1 MMGRSRQS
9 DAELRKEMNTERTQG
24 SKERRIEEGRE
35 EEKQKGEDKFIYVVH
50 LGRERKMKWREG
62 MKASNV
68 IRELS
73 LTPDICM
80 VVRNGEVIT
89 EDERI
94 FPGDRIKIIVA
105 LSGGTKKTA
114 EKGEKQRQKE
124 GVSRKSFV
132 DAKTAFGD
140 FLREYDREMWAEF
153 KIFENWKKI
162 GGRRKVNSIRLKDGI
177 LRITT
182 YDSTLRNFLT
192 FNKRN
197 VIQKINDILGENMVN
212 DIFVSGVSSP
222 IFRKFSLSG
231 RKKR

>member
-1 MMGRSRQS
+1 MMKES
-9 DAELRKEMNTERTQG
+9 RKENAGLNKDMNTERNP
-24 SKERRIEEGRE
+24 EGE
-35 EEKQKGEDKFIYVVH
+35 EEKEKHREEDKFIYVVY

-62 MKASNV
+62 MRASHV
-68 IRELS
+68 IKELS

-80 VVRNGEVIT
+80 VVRNEEVIT

-105 LSGGTKKTA
+105 LSGGAKKTGEKE
-114 EKGEKQRQKE
+114 EKGSQKE
-124 GVSRKSFV
+124 GASGKSFV
-132 DAKTAFGD
+132 DAKTAFGN

-153 KIFENWKKI
+153 KIYENWKKI
-162 GGRRKVNSIRLKDGI
+162 GGRRKVNSIRLKDGV

-197 VIQKINDILGENMVN
+197 VIQKINDILGDNMVN
-212 DIFVSGVSSP
+212 DIFVSGVSFP
-222 IFRKFSLSG
+222 IFRKFSLSE